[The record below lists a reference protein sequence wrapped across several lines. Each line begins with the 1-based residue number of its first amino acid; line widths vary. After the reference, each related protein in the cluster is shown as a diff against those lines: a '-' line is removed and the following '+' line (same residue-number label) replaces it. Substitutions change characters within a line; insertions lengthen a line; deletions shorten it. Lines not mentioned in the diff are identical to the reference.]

1 MPTGTTT
8 WMTGTSAASTTTWAA
23 LVEMER
29 VAFPVEVAIIAKIST
44 LTNTDASMICG
55 KLNIIR
61 KIKKAAY

>member
-23 LVEMER
+23 LVVR
-29 VAFPVEVAIIAKIST
+29 VVFQVEVAIIAKIST